1 MEIGVCYHPELWVYP
16 FGGTTQEPEARWIED
31 AKLMADAGVTVAR
44 IAENCWGLCEPAD
57 GKFNFAWLKRVMD
70 ILADHGIKTVL
81 ATPTSSPPLW
91 LLEKH
96 PEILPVDQ
104 NGLRCYPGGYKTAC
118 LNSDIYWEYC
128 RRLVREMA
136 MALGNHPNL
145 LAWQIDNNP
154 GEHCSNMSFN
164 EDTKRDWAF
173 WLEAKYETLEKL
185 NNLLGLRWWGQI
197 VQEWKQVPP
206 PMRTVACHNTALE
219 LEWTRFC
226 SDTVVQFVKM
236 LIETIRQITPNVP
249 TTVNLGHLSTRI
261 DHFDLAETVE
271 FISGCVTLDNSIP
284 SPEIA
289 LQLDRLRS
297 LKQETGKCPDG
308 SPGFWIMGQPVS
320 IPTTSAIH
328 NLPKPGLLRCLAYQC
343 VARGANAVVFIPWR
357 QPRIG
362 PEKFAGGILPHHVR
376 RENRLYRELAQL
388 GEEFKLI
395 SAAIKDTVVRA
406 PVAILYTYDNQWAT
420 ELAMRRHLPPVALH
434 PHIRL
439 FYDALYEK
447 NITADFIR
455 PLDNLSKYRLI
466 IAPSLHLLSGAEADA
481 IKLYVQ
487 NGGVV
492 IGTCNTGLVN
502 EHHIAPDQ
510 GYPLELT
517 DLFGLEVLEF
527 DVLSP
532 EEENHLIFKGGF
544 PASQMHPAKYW
555 CDIIEPK
562 DCEIIA
568 TFASSFYA
576 GRPAITI
583 NSFGMGKAIYI
594 GTVSHR
600 PFYVDLVRWLRE
612 LCDLQPPIKV
622 PNQVEVTLRE
632 SGEKRVYVL
641 INKSDS
647 PAKIHFLKRMEDLIT
662 GAVIAGQYDL
672 SARGILVV
680 KETA

>member
-1 MEIGVCYHPELWVYP
+1 
-16 FGGTTQEPEARWIED
+16 
-31 AKLMADAGVTVAR
+31 
-44 IAENCWGLCEPAD
+44 
-57 GKFNFAWLKRVMD
+57 
-70 ILADHGIKTVL
+70 
-81 ATPTSSPPLW
+81 
-91 LLEKH
+91 LL
-96 PEILPVDQ
+96 D
-104 NGLRCYPGGYKTAC
+104 
-118 LNSDIYWEYC
+118 
-128 RRLVREMA
+128 
-136 MALGNHPNL
+136 
-145 LAWQIDNNP
+145 
-154 GEHCSNMSFN
+154 
-164 EDTKRDWAF
+164 
-173 WLEAKYETLEKL
+173 
-185 NNLLGLRWWGQI
+185 
-197 VQEWKQVPP
+197 
-206 PMRTVACHNTALE
+206 
-219 LEWTRFC
+219 
-226 SDTVVQFVKM
+226 
-236 LIETIRQITPNVP
+236 
-249 TTVNLGHLSTRI
+249 
-261 DHFDLAETVE
+261 
-271 FISGCVTLDNSIP
+271 
-284 SPEIA
+284 
-289 LQLDRLRS
+289 
-297 LKQETGKCPDG
+297 
-308 SPGFWIMGQPVS
+308 
-320 IPTTSAIH
+320 
-328 NLPKPGLLRCLAYQC
+328 
-343 VARGANAVVFIPWR
+343 
-357 QPRIG
+357 
-362 PEKFAGGILPHHVR
+362 
-376 RENRLYRELAQL
+376 
-388 GEEFKLI
+388 
-395 SAAIKDTVVRA
+395 A

-647 PAKIHFLKRMEDLIT
+647 PAKITLP
-662 GAVIAGQYDL
+662 
-672 SARGILVV
+672 
-680 KETA
+680 ETHGRFNHRCCNCRTV